1 MRLDL
6 LFIVVTVMIWYGIW
20 NLLDLGIKEGD
31 VYNKRKRA
39 VIVLSIGLVIFIY
52 MYSRWSEV
60 VLAKSLAIL

>member
-31 VYNKRKRA
+31 VLNKRKRA
-39 VIVLSIGLVIFIY
+39 VITLSIGLVIFIC
-52 MYSRWSEV
+52 MYSKWSKV